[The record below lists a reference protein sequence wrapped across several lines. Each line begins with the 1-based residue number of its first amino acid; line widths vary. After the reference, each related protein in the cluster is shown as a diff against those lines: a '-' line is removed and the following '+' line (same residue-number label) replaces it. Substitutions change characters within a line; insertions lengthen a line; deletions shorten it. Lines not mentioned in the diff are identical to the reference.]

1 MEDLVVR
8 LAAQFGMTESK
19 ARGAIGILLKLIET
33 HAAPEDVALLLQK
46 LPGAQALLD
55 AAKQSKRS
63 GGGLFGSLAGAL
75 GGGGGL
81 MGTAAELQKQ
91 GVGLS
96 QMRPFITAFAEGAED
111 KAGRDLVER
120 IAGSIPGLDR
130 YRA

>member
-1 MEDLVVR
+1 MLFRVSFQEPLEGPQSFRQAFGVV
-8 LAAQFGMTESK
+8 Q
-19 ARGAIGILLKLIET
+19 AIG
-33 HAAPEDVALLLQK
+33 ADQPGPVAE
-46 LPGAQALLD
+46 PPAQRVVL
-55 AAKQSKRS
+55 RS
-63 GGGLFGSLAGAL
+63 L

-81 MGTAAELQKQ
+81 METAAELQKQ

-96 QMRPFITAFAEGAED
+96 QMRPFITAFAEGAEE

>member
-1 MEDLVVR
+1 MEDLVAR

-19 ARGAIGILLKLIET
+19 TRGAIGVLLKLIDA
-33 HAAPEDVALLLQK
+33 HAAPQDVALLLDK

-63 GGGLFGSLAGAL
+63 GGGLFSSLAGAL
-75 GGGGGL
+75 GGGGL
-81 MGTAAELQKQ
+81 METAAELQKQ

-96 QMRPFITAFAEGAED
+96 QMRPFITAFAEGAEE
-111 KAGRDLVER
+111 KAGHDLVER
-120 IAGSIPGLDR
+120 IASSIPGLDR